1 MNGDELVYAGLP
13 RRLLAAVIDNLIW
26 LVVYVFWVGGLIAAL
41 YEVSYGA
48 GLIAF
53 IVFASVWFN
62 YFIVMEW
69 RKGQTLG
76 KIAAEIEVRSVDGKE
91 TLTFGQAS
99 IRGLLRL
106 VDFLVVGWAMIA
118 FGRRK
123 QRLGD
128 RAAKTVVA
136 RKATETLTVRPA
148 VRGGAGPRATTS
160 VKVPAEKGS
169 PTKTHRTKAKGGER
183 LPDVPWDA
191 SDAGW
196 GLAAGLILAVVITPF
211 LVLPFDPDLSSDG
224 ALLAA
229 QALLG
234 GSLLFVALGMASMW
248 NFSALGDAL
257 ARLGMQNFKLSGL
270 GIALLTLFAYYV
282 AVVLFASFVLE
293 PDQEDIGGELGIGD
307 ENVLVAV
314 TAVLLIV
321 VLAPFAEEMFFRGF
335 VFAGLRKRWSLVPAA
350 LIAGGIFG
358 LIHAPTGPSTVIPLA
373 ALGIALC
380 WLYNRTGSLW
390 PCVFAHVLNNGLAL
404 AVTA

>member
-1 MNGDELVYAGLP
+1 MNANELAYAGFG
-13 RRLLAAVIDNLIW
+13 RRLLAALIDNLTFLLLYLW
-26 LVVYVFWVGGLIAAL
+26 WFSGLVSAL
-41 YEVSYGA
+41 YEESPEA
-48 GLIAF
+48 GFIAF
-53 IVFASVWFN
+53 FVYASIWFN
-62 YFIVMEW
+62 YYAFMEW
-69 RKGQTLG
+69 RTGQTIG
-76 KIAAEIEVRSVDGKE
+76 KIAAEIEVRSLDGKP
-91 TLTFGQAS
+91 LSFGQAS

-106 VDFLVVGWAMIA
+106 VDFFVVGWVMIA
-118 FGRRK
+118 ATSRK

-128 RAAKTVVA
+128 RAARTVVV
-136 RKATETLTVRPA
+136 RKATETLTARPA

-160 VKVPAEKGS
+160 IKLPSENG
-169 PTKTHRTKAKGGER
+169 PGKGGASKGKGAMR
-183 LPDVPWDA
+183 LPEIPWDA

-196 GLAAGLILAVVITPF
+196 GLVAGLILAVIVTPF

-224 ALLAA
+224 ALLSA

-234 GSLLFVALGMASMW
+234 GSLLFVALGMASGW
-248 NFSALGDAL
+248 NFSALDDAF
-257 ARLGMQNFKLSGL
+257 ARLGLQNFKLSGL

-307 ENVLVAV
+307 ENLLIAV
-314 TAVLLIV
+314 IAVLLIV
-321 VLAPFAEEMFFRGF
+321 VLAPFSEEMFFRGF
-335 VFAGLRKRWSLVPAA
+335 VFAGLRKRWSLWPAA

-358 LIHAPTGPSTVIPLA
+358 LIHAPTGITTVFPLA

-380 WLYNRTGSLW
+380 WLYDRTGSLW